1 MPRPAEDERDS
12 RIAATQQALLSLPPE
27 QREIFLLRQNHGLD
41 YEEIARIRRCS
52 LDMVK
57 QQMRMA
63 LQRLRQVV
71 ENV

>member
-1 MPRPAEDERDS
+1 MPRPSGDERCC
-12 RIAATQQALLSLPPE
+12 RIAAMQQALLSLPAE

-41 YEEIARIRRCS
+41 YEEIARMRRCS
-52 LDMVK
+52 LATVK